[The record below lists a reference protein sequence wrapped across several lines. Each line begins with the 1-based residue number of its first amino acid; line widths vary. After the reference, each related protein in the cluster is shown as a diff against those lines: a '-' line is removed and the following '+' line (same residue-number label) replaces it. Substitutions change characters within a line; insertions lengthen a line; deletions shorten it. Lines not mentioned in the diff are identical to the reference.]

1 VGFGI
6 AFGIVAFAVVAGTV
20 ALFRSRSAKSS
31 RTIAAPEE
39 LPVAVWKGGLR
50 THNVNATS
58 GTARLEMFDWG
69 VRVRV
74 RGRGLWKVL
83 LPTWEA
89 RYSELATAQ
98 LIEWPVA
105 NHGVLMRSDSS
116 VAPLVF
122 VTLRDREVLEALA
135 ARGLLVDRSVSRLR
149 QADLVQA
156 R

>member
-1 VGFGI
+1 VGSGI
-6 AFGIVAFAVVAGTV
+6 AFGILAFAVVAGTI

-31 RTIAAPEE
+31 RTIAVPDE
-39 LPVAVWKGGLR
+39 LPTAVWKGGLR
-50 THNVNATS
+50 TQTVNATS

-69 VRVRV
+69 VRVR
-74 RGRGLWKVL
+74 GRGFWQVL

-98 LIEWPVA
+98 LIEWPIA
-105 NHGVLMRSDSS
+105 NHGVLMRTDSS

-135 ARGLLVDRSVSRLR
+135 ARGVLVDRSVSRLR
-149 QADLVQA
+149 LTDLVQA

>member
-1 VGFGI
+1 MGFGI

-50 THNVNATS
+50 TQTVNATS

-69 VRVRV
+69 VRVR
-74 RGRGLWKVL
+74 GRGFWKVL

-98 LIEWPVA
+98 LIEWPIA

>member
-1 VGFGI
+1 MGFGI
-6 AFGIVAFAVVAGTV
+6 AFGVVAFAVVAGTV

-50 THNVNATS
+50 TQTVNATS

-69 VRVRV
+69 VRVR
-74 RGRGLWKVL
+74 GRGFWKVL

-98 LIEWPVA
+98 LIEWPIA

-135 ARGLLVDRSVSRLR
+135 ARGLLVDRSVRRLR

>member
-6 AFGIVAFAVVAGTV
+6 AFGIVAFAVVGGTV
-20 ALFRSRSAKSS
+20 ALFRRRSAKSS

-50 THNVNATS
+50 TQTVNATS

-69 VRVRV
+69 VRVR
-74 RGRGLWKVL
+74 GRGFWKVL

-98 LIEWPVA
+98 LIEWPIA

-135 ARGLLVDRSVSRLR
+135 ARGLLVDRWVSRLR
-149 QADLVQA
+149 PADLVQA

>member
-6 AFGIVAFAVVAGTV
+6 AFGVVAFAVVAGTV

-50 THNVNATS
+50 TQTVNATS

-69 VRVRV
+69 VRVR
-74 RGRGLWKVL
+74 GRGFWKVL

-98 LIEWPVA
+98 LIEWPIA